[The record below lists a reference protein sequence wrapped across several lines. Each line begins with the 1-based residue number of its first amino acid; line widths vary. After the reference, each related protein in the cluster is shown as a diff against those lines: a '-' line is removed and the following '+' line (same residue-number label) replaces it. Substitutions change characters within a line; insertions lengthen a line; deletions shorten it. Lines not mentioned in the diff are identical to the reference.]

1 MSNDIM
7 STSTMLLKQVTES
20 PNFRFVDMI
29 KESSLHILIP
39 ILNSTTTINIPSSS
53 ILKIISLISPS
64 HDEDIELLC
73 CSYVTCRIN
82 DMSLYSDTESSFE
95 LDPVFAK
102 LLNESKSFCV
112 TPARTADNNFPDSFF
127 IIDYSLHKILK
138 MIGTTVTRMSDFITI
153 AIFIFAND
161 ELHERQRS
169 LNRLSLRANIL
180 EKYSHTK
187 PKTLINGISL
197 FNTNA
202 HLAQKNPLETIEHL
216 DTFLINANN
225 FIKGKPQLHLE
236 NNVKKILDLS
246 EIYNKTNNDN
256 NNNNRSYIQHKKL
269 LLSRQKMSRKQD
281 ISKSPD
287 FVYSNHSKHKRSS
300 ADLSDYD
307 LRDAIQFEE
316 KINSKTKTNKLKTN
330 KPPLHRK
337 SNKNNNNDDQI
348 NNIFVLKDNEGNCV
362 FVPDKSFSLLINA
375 YEKGKIKTGMTI
387 TVQGDDGNVIQIAS
401 YSINDAIHNDD
412 NKMVKVKDLF
422 GNYVIVNK
430 KEFFKEIENTKREGN
445 NCVEM
450 EDFSGQRVYIQI
462 PIGMINMK
470 KINKPKKLYCVQL
483 ARIEINDISKYY
495 TNIGDN

>member
-1 MSNDIM
+1 M
-7 STSTMLLKQVTES
+7 STSTMLLKQVNES

-29 KESSLHILIP
+29 KESSLHVLIP
-39 ILNSTTTINIPSSS
+39 ILNSTTTINISSS
-53 ILKIISLISPS
+53 SVLKIISLISPS
-64 HDEDIELLC
+64 HDEDIELVC
-73 CSYVTCRIN
+73 CTYVTCRIN
-82 DMSLYSDTESSFE
+82 DMSLYSDTESSCE

-112 TPARTADNNFPDSFF
+112 TPARTVNNGFPNSCF
-127 IIDYSLHKILK
+127 IIDYSLHKISK
-138 MIGTTVTRMSDFITI
+138 MIGTTITRMSDFITI

-202 HLAQKNPLETIEHL
+202 QLAKKNPLESIEHL
-216 DTFLINANN
+216 DTFLINADN

-246 EIYNKTNNDN
+246 EIHNKTNNDNN

-269 LLSRQKMSRKQD
+269 LFSRQKVSRKQD
-281 ISKSPD
+281 ITKSPD
-287 FVYSNHSKHKRSS
+287 YIYSNNHSKHKRSS

-316 KINSKTKTNKLKTN
+316 KIKTKTKINKLNKIN
-330 KPPLHRK
+330 KPPSHRRK
-337 SNKNNNNDDQI
+337 SHRNNNDNDDQI
-348 NNIFVLKDNEGNCV
+348 KNIFVLKDNEGNCV
-362 FVPDKSFSLLINA
+362 FVPDRSFSLLVNA
-375 YEKGKIKTGMTI
+375 YEKGKIKIGMTI
-387 TVQGDDGNVIQIAS
+387 TVQGDDGNVVQIAS

-412 NKMVKVKDLF
+412 NKMVKIKDLF

-430 KEFFKEIENTKREGN
+430 KEFFKEIESTKKEGN

-462 PIGMINMK
+462 PLGMINMK
-470 KINKPKKLYCVQL
+470 KINKPNKLYCVQL
-483 ARIEINDISKYY
+483 ARIEINDISKCY